1 MCHDLFLSDVAS
13 LRGHLETA
21 FPGWWAMGVSDPILF
36 SFYLTAFLLWFWFLE
51 YVCGVGI
58 LLIERK
64 SRLGGRASC
73 DYFEDEEEWADNAKV
88 SHTALK

>member
-1 MCHDLFLSDVAS
+1 MCVW
-13 LRGHLETA
+13 G
-21 FPGWWAMGVSDPILF
+21 
-36 SFYLTAFLLWFWFLE
+36 
-51 YVCGVGI
+51 GI

>member
-1 MCHDLFLSDVAS
+1 MCHDLFLSDVAL

-51 YVCGVGI
+51 YVCVGGI

>member
-1 MCHDLFLSDVAS
+1 MC
-13 LRGHLETA
+13 G
-21 FPGWWAMGVSDPILF
+21 
-36 SFYLTAFLLWFWFLE
+36 
-51 YVCGVGI
+51 GI

>member
-1 MCHDLFLSDVAS
+1 MVGNGGFRSN
-13 LRGHLETA
+13 
-21 FPGWWAMGVSDPILF
+21 FI
-36 SFYLTAFLLWFWFLE
+36 FLLLNCFFIMVLVLGIC
-51 YVCGVGI
+51 VCGGI